1 MIVASI
7 ANLTVKIWNIN
18 VGVPPHIT
26 GLTTRKSQRLIT
38 RPPHE
43 ESSTS
48 SLLPSWKSQLCDS
61 NVQQKQIRELPLA
74 LTCLAKLKMV
84 VFHHQPDLVLV
95 SVIAE
100 VVHLF
105 HRALLC
111 FCCTMDIFAWKR
123 SESYLTSIQGWVM
136 EGRDVGN
143 EALKYKSISC
153 RDYQS
158 YLTGM

>member
-18 VGVPPHIT
+18 VGVPSHIT
-26 GLTTRKSQRLIT
+26 ALITRKSQHVGLIT
-38 RPPHE
+38 RPPHGK
-43 ESSTS
+43 SSTS
-48 SLLPSWKSQLCDS
+48 SLLPSWKP
-61 NVQQKQIRELPLA
+61 QKHIRELPLA
-74 LTCLAKLKMV
+74 LTCLTKLKMV
-84 VFHHQPDLVLV
+84 VFHHQCELLLL
-95 SVIAE
+95 SVIAM

-105 HRALLC
+105 HRALLR